1 MRISTSQ
8 IYNVNVGTIGRQQS
22 ELVHTQQQLSTGRR
36 VLAPSDDPVAAA
48 RALEVGQSYALNQQ
62 QKEAQGTASDA
73 LKQLDSRLGSINDIL
88 VYVRERA
95 IQAGNAALNQSDRQA
110 IATDVSAQFDELMSQ
125 ANTVDANSEYLFSGY
140 RGDIQPFT
148 GSLAGV
154 TYQGDQG
161 VRSLQVSNSRQI
173 PTSVSG
179 DELFMQI
186 DDGAGGTTD
195 MFSVLSNFVSALN
208 NPTITAAAYNT
219 AIQTAMGQLDNAQE
233 NVLRLRSQT
242 GSRQVEVDALTN
254 IGSDLSIQYAA
265 RIEELVGVDYVAAI
279 SNFQQQNTYL
289 EASRSTFAKITD
301 LSLFKYIG

>member
-1 MRISTSQ
+1 
-8 IYNVNVGTIGRQQS
+8 
-22 ELVHTQQQLSTGRR
+22 
-36 VLAPSDDPVAAA
+36 VAAA

-186 DDGAGGTTD
+186 DDGAGGRTGIPD
-195 MFSVLSNFVSALN
+195 HVGDGIRRLVEEGRDLRPGPPPP
-208 NPTITAAAYNT
+208 PTPKTAAACCR
-219 AIQTAMGQLDNAQE
+219 
-233 NVLRLRSQT
+233 VS
-242 GSRQVEVDALTN
+242 S
-254 IGSDLSIQYAA
+254 
-265 RIEELVGVDYVAAI
+265 
-279 SNFQQQNTYL
+279 
-289 EASRSTFAKITD
+289 ASP
-301 LSLFKYIG
+301 